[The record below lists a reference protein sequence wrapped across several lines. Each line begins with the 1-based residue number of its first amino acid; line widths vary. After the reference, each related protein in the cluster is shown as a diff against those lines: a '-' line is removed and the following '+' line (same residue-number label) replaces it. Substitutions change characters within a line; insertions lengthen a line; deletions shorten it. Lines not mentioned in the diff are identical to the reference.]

1 MHPKMMKSRKV
12 RLGLLVLLVLILL
25 VAWIDGGRE
34 PQRMIEQPVDL
45 TAASAGG
52 EAGR

>member
-1 MHPKMMKSRKV
+1 MMKSRKV

-34 PQRMIEQPVDL
+34 PQRMVEQPVEL
-45 TAASAGG
+45 PLATEAAQ
-52 EAGR
+52 